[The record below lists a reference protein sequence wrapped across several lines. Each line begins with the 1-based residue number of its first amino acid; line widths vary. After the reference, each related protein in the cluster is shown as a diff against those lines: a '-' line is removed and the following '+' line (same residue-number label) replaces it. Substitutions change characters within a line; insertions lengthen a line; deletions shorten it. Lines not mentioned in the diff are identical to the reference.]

1 MASKLTPISTLFLI
15 IASMSLLFHTSEALM
30 PYTRS
35 LWDTMFPSDDPFRIL
50 EQSPLNI
57 PRTMETTPLALLARA
72 DWMETATEHVIAVDI
87 PGMKKEDV
95 KIEVEENRVI
105 RISGERKEKEAEKEG
120 EKWHRAE
127 RTSGKFWRQFRMP
140 ANADLDQI
148 RAKIED
154 GVLRIVVP
162 KHKEETKR
170 QPKVINIVEDEA
182 ASGAEDVKATKA
194 SA

>member
-1 MASKLTPISTLFLI
+1 MASRTLISSFLL
-15 IASMSLLFHTSEALM
+15 IASMSSLFFHTSEALI

-35 LWDTMFPSDDPFRIL
+35 VWDTMFPSEDPFRIL

-57 PRTMETTPLALLARA
+57 PRNMETPPLALLARA
-72 DWMETATEHVIAVDI
+72 DWRETPTEHVIAVDI

-95 KIEVEENRVI
+95 KIEVEENRVV
-105 RISGERKEKEAEKEG
+105 RISGERKEEAAEVEG

-127 RTSGKFWRQFRMP
+127 RTNGKFWRQFRMP
-140 ANADLDQI
+140 LNADLDHI
-148 RAKIED
+148 RARIED

-170 QPKVINIVEDEA
+170 RPRVINIAEDQA
-182 ASGAEDVKATKA
+182 ASGEDVKATKA
-194 SA
+194 SV

>member
-1 MASKLTPISTLFLI
+1 MASKIPISTFFLI
-15 IASMSLLFHTSEALM
+15 IASMFLLFHTGEALI

-57 PRTMETTPLALLARA
+57 PRNLETPLALARA
-72 DWMETATEHVIAVDI
+72 DWKETPTEHVIAVDI

-95 KIEVEENRVI
+95 KIEVEENRVV
-105 RISGERKEKEAEKEG
+105 RISGERKEEGEVEG

-127 RTSGKFWRQFRMP
+127 RTNGKFWRQFRMP
-140 ANADLDQI
+140 GNADLDQI
-148 RAKIED
+148 RARIED

-170 QPKVINIVEDEA
+170 QPKVINIAEDQA
-182 ASGAEDVKATKA
+182 ASGEDVKATKA